1 MLAFIHGFNSSAASR
16 TFGLLREVF
25 PLAAALEYPSG
36 GYFADNL
43 ALLQDQIAT
52 ITGAG
57 SKDPGAAL
65 VLAGSS
71 LGGFYAAQL
80 STMLHCPCALINP
93 VIRPHDALRP
103 FVGRQRHF
111 HTGEEWE
118 FTAAA
123 CESYAVFSDPRTTAL
138 PRLLVLGLS
147 DELLD
152 PLQSLAYWQG
162 HAHIHTTQDGHSL
175 AAPDAVLL
183 DWLRQQEET
192 QTRAED
198 ETPFL

>member
-25 PLAAALEYPSG
+25 PQAIALEYPSG
-36 GYFADNL
+36 GHFADNL
-43 ALLQDQIAT
+43 SRLQEQIAA
-52 ITGAG
+52 IIGTGSEQSG
-57 SKDPGAAL
+57 SLP

-80 STMLHCPCALINP
+80 SAILRCPCALINP
-93 VIRPHDALRP
+93 VIRPHEALRP

-111 HTGEEWE
+111 HSGEEWE

-123 CESYAVFSDPRTTAL
+123 CESYAVFSDPRRAAL
-138 PRLLVLGLS
+138 PRLLVLGMA

-152 PLQSLAYWQG
+152 PSQSLAYWQG
-162 HAHIHTTQDGHSL
+162 HAHIHTTADGHSL
-175 AAPDAVLL
+175 TAPDAVLL
-183 DWLRQQEET
+183 DWLRQRQEG
-192 QTRAED
+192 A
-198 ETPFL
+198 